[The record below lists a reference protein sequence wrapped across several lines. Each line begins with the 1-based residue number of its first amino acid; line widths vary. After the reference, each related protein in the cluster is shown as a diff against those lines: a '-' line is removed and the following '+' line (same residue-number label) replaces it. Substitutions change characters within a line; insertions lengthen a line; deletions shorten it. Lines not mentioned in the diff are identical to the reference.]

1 MYVIYCADTQFYL
14 YELHD
19 KFISAIIDHK
29 LNHLWDHIYVFFEE
43 EVERRNWIENRDAHK
58 HNANIHL
65 YALCLKVK
73 QTSFSL

>member
-43 EVERRNWIENRDAHK
+43 EIERRN
-58 HNANIHL
+58 
-65 YALCLKVK
+65 
-73 QTSFSL
+73 